1 MNVYKDRIKKF
12 IEIFWLES
20 LYTVINTIFLLFLHQ
35 LNKELLSKFTS
46 QQYLEMLMYQNYKP
60 VVFFIITVLSII
72 WGIIIVISRFRKF
85 KYKDFEPIEILY
97 ALLSLVFIAIIICL
111 LIIAINNPILRA
123 IAFVIG
129 SAVALAYASE

>member
-12 IEIFWLES
+12 VEIFGLEI

-35 LNKELLSKFTS
+35 LNKELFSKYS
-46 QQYLEMLMYQNYKP
+46 NQEYLEMLMYQNYKP

-72 WGIIIVISRFRKF
+72 WGIIIVKSRFKKF

-97 ALLSLVFIAIIICL
+97 AMLSFAFTAVIICL
-111 LIIAINNPILRA
+111 LIIAINNPILQA

-129 SAVALAYASE
+129 SAVALAYAYE

>member
-35 LNKELLSKFTS
+35 LNKELLRKFTS

>member
-12 IEIFWLES
+12 VEIFRLEI

-35 LNKELLSKFTS
+35 LNKELLSKYS
-46 QQYLEMLMYQNYKP
+46 NQEYLEMLMYQNYKP

-72 WGIIIVISRFRKF
+72 WGIFIVKSRFKKF

-97 ALLSLVFIAIIICL
+97 AMLSFAFTAVIICL
-111 LIIAINNPILRA
+111 LFIAINNPILRA